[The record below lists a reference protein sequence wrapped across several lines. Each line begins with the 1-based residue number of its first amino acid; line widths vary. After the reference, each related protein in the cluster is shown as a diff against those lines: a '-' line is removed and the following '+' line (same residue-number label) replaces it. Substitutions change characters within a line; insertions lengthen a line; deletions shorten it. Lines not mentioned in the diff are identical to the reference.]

1 MIQKFPLV
9 YSLNIIYV
17 CID

>member
-1 MIQKFPLV
+1 MIQKFALV